1 MWLSWKNRVIVPLK
15 IHGILNFLPFGTGSI
30 IAKNSGTDDEVVVQL
45 KNVRR
50 LSDKVHRQFIRVLFD
65 PLNATLICIVYAWNC
80 QSWCNSDWNLLKL
93 LCFSSCL
100 LYRKLYKQL
109 DTRKV

>member
-1 MWLSWKNRVIVPLK
+1 MFFFEAFVCIKVKYQYLYFARDTCGFLEKTVIVALK

-30 IAKNSGTDDEVVVQL
+30 IAKNSGTDDEVIVQL
-45 KNVRR
+45 KNVRI

-80 QSWCNSDWNLLKL
+80 Q
-93 LCFSSCL
+93 L
-100 LYRKLYKQL
+100 LYVLM
-109 DTRKV
+109 